1 MAKKKDSDKHNSAEN
16 GTAKN
21 GDEPNF
27 NDPDGF
33 VDDISDEGSFIYQRI
48 CSV

>member
-1 MAKKKDSDKHNSAEN
+1 MAKKKDSERHNAEN
-16 GTAKN
+16 GNAKN

-33 VDDISDEGSFIYQRI
+33 VDDISDEGQLNFPE
-48 CSV
+48 